1 MHPSKLPPELL
12 ARMTA
17 RRGRPYAFP
26 ALDAKR
32 TVLAVIDMQNVF
44 VAPGA
49 AAEVPAARDIVP
61 NINRLA
67 RALRGGGGRVAWVQ
81 THVHPGDPGGGWP
94 VFFGEIFSPEL
105 SRGYVAGLTRGSEG
119 HRLWPALQAEP
130 GDLYVEKTRFSAFL
144 PGACDLAERLA
155 ALKLDTVLIAGTL
168 TNVCSESSARDAMM
182 RGFRV
187 VMVGDAN
194 ATRDDAEH
202 MASLVAIHQTFG
214 DVRSTDDTLALLAGR
229 SP

>member
-1 MHPSKLPPELL
+1 MHPSTLPAELL

-26 ALDAKR
+26 VLDAKR

-49 AAEVPAARDIVP
+49 VAEVPAAREIVP

-67 RALRGGGGRVAWVQ
+67 RAVRATGGRVAWAQ
-81 THVHPGDPGGGWP
+81 THVHPGEPAGGWP

-105 SRGYVAGLTRGSEG
+105 ASGYIAGLTRGSEG
-119 HRLWPALQAEP
+119 HRLWPALETDP
-130 GDLYVEKTRFSAFL
+130 RDLYAEKTRFSAFL
-144 PGACDLAERLA
+144 PGACNLPEQLA
-155 ALKLDTVLIAGTL
+155 ALGIDTVLIAGTL
-168 TNVCSESSARDAMM
+168 TNVCCESSARDAMM

-194 ATRDDAEH
+194 ATRNDAEH
-202 MASLVAIHQTFG
+202 MASLVAIHQVFG
-214 DVRSTDDTLALLAGR
+214 DVRSTGEVIELLGHPQA
-229 SP
+229 